1 MTHYKKSFLKISYFW
16 MGVGFRLAPQG
27 YVFTPVYLIALLWML
42 LSSMELMSIVDT
54 SVTVVNVVVDTADVV
69 TPT

>member
-1 MTHYKKSFLKISYFW
+1 

-54 SVTVVNVVVDTADVV
+54 SVTVVNVVVDTDTDVV
-69 TPT
+69 SEFDVFELPCFETNV

>member
-1 MTHYKKSFLKISYFW
+1 